1 MKQTLEE
8 EVNSISGVH
17 PDWSRLECFR
27 KGFKE
32 GAEWHARQSL
42 WISVNERLP
51 EENTSVFFAVEWN
64 ALHKVGYFV
73 GLYSGNGYWQ
83 SEYNIFLPGS
93 PIVHVIHWMPI
104 PSFDE
109 ILEANR
115 DVLERIKEK
124 GD

>member
-1 MKQTLEE
+1 MKQKLEE
-8 EVNSISGVH
+8 AVNSISGVH

-27 KGFKE
+27 IGFKE
-32 GAEWHARQSL
+32 GAEWQAKQSP
-42 WISVNERLP
+42 WIRVEDKLP
-51 EENTSVFFAVEWN
+51 SLNQ
-64 ALHKVGYFV
+64 KVIVYNGKQVYISHRTEKDYAKDTNSFLY
-73 GLYSGNGYWQ
+73 GLQ
-83 SEYNIFLPGS
+83 TYN
-93 PIVHVIHWMPI
+93 VVAWMPI

>member
-8 EVNSISGVH
+8 AARENILFNHRTVDRTLSGKDLAKFGEMNFVQ
-17 PDWSRLECFR
+17 
-27 KGFKE
+27 
-32 GAEWHARQSL
+32 GAEWKSRQSP
-42 WISVNERLP
+42 WISVEERLP
-51 EENTSVFFAVEWN
+51 DYEGNVLVLYEYEGEMQIQELFYIGEKIMVF
-64 ALHKVGYFV
+64 G
-73 GLYSGNGYWQ
+73 S
-83 SEYNIFLPGS
+83 SEVLA
-93 PIVHVIHWMPI
+93 WMPI

>member
-8 EVNSISGVH
+8 VAREGAEGYNIVGQTIYKSG
-17 PDWSRLECFR
+17 FR
-27 KGFKE
+27 A
-32 GAEWHARQSL
+32 GAEWHAKQSP
-42 WISVNERLP
+42 WINVEERLP
-51 EENTSVFFAVEWN
+51 EYEGKVLVLYEYEGEMQIQELFYIGEKRMVF
-64 ALHKVGYFV
+64 G
-73 GLYSGNGYWQ
+73 S
-83 SEYNIFLPGS
+83 SEVLA
-93 PIVHVIHWMPI
+93 WMPI